1 MDKTQNQLN
10 SDTIVGP
17 SVKIQ
22 GDLNSEGNIQIEGD
36 VNGKI
41 NTTQNVQVGP
51 NAKITAEV
59 KAGNAVIAGEIN
71 GNMHIA
77 GSLIL
82 LSTANIKGDI
92 TCSVLRV
99 EDGAIFSGKCSMS
112 LHPAGSEPEEE

>member
-1 MDKTQNQLN
+1 MDKNQNHITP
-10 SDTIVGP
+10 DTIVGP

-22 GDLNSEGNIQIEGD
+22 GDLNSEGNIQIEGE
-36 VNGKI
+36 VEGKI
-41 NTTQNVQVGP
+41 NTSENIQIGQ
-51 NAKITAEV
+51 NAKVIAEM
-59 KAGNAVIAGEIN
+59 KAGNAVIAGEVI
-71 GNMHIA
+71 GNVHIA

-112 LHPAGSEPEEE
+112 QHPAGSEPEEE